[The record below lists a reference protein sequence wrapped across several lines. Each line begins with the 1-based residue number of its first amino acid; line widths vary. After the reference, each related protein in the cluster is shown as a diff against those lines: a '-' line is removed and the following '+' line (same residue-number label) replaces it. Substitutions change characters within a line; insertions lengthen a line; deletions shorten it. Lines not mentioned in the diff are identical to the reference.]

1 MFLTMLDHEGH
12 TWKVELQALPGDE
25 DRGLLE
31 FAFSRRPAGEAPER
45 LAWRVSDESLDALS
59 GGGTEV
65 SEDLLRRQLVL
76 AIEVAGRGRA
86 VRAG

>member
-12 TWKVELQALPGDE
+12 TWKVELRALASDE

-45 LAWRVSDESLDALS
+45 LAWCVSGESLEALS
-59 GGGTEV
+59 GAGTEV

-76 AIEVAGRGRA
+76 AIEVAGRGNT